1 LNAAKS
7 LISHYISRNKV
18 EKKDIIVTQ
27 SDGMI
32 LTRSLDITDDFL
44 ELDFRGFITLMIVT
58 VDRNKFLYSH
68 EKDVVVRGIS
78 HRYPKLDDVYKQFCK
93 LNLYDKKRLFLQMR
107 DIQEIVLSS
116 DDKELFMIPAG
127 DGHIVQTKAWGSI
140 KLKTESVFDVE
151 DIDRRKYYDHYFRE
165 FLESIFLEYY

>member
-1 LNAAKS
+1 MLN
-7 LISHYISRNKV
+7 
-18 EKKDIIVTQ
+18 
-27 SDGMI
+27 
-32 LTRSLDITDDFL
+32 
-44 ELDFRGFITLMIVT
+44 
-58 VDRNKFLYSH
+58 
-68 EKDVVVRGIS
+68 
-78 HRYPKLDDVYKQFCK
+78 
-93 LNLYDKKRLFLQMR
+93 
-107 DIQEIVLSS
+107 S